1 MTKKLFL
8 DAIIKITAGVLL
20 MGLLIFLP
28 AWSLDYWQGW
38 LLMGLLFI
46 PMFCAGV
53 VMMLKNP
60 EMATHPWTEELGGL
74 QPMGSHRVRHN

>member
-28 AWSLDYWQGW
+28 AWSFDYWQGW
-38 LLMGLLFI
+38 LLMGILSA
-46 PMFCAGV
+46 PMFGAGV

-60 EMATHPWTEELGGL
+60 
-74 QPMGSHRVRHN
+74 